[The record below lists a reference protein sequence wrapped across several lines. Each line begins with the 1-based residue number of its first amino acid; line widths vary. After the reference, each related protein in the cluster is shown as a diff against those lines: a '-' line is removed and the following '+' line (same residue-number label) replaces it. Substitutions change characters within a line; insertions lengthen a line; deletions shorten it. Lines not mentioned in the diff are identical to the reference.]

1 MSTWRQNS
9 RGHVRK
15 SVWVIVP
22 QDVDTSARGRARK
35 KQKIVK
41 ETWEQARS
49 RRTIGMSVQLRVALS
64 ETALELCGE
73 EGSVL
78 LTGYYAEMKALS
90 CSRTL

>member
-1 MSTWRQNS
+1 M
-9 RGHVRK
+9 RK

-35 KQKIVK
+35 RQKIAK
-41 ETWEQARS
+41 ETWGQASARS

-64 ETALELCGE
+64 ETALQLCGE

-78 LTGYYAEMKALS
+78 FTGYYAEMKVLSCLRALWHALS
-90 CSRTL
+90 